1 MSQKFKKLVFAVD
14 FDGTVVFH
22 KFPNVG
28 AAVPGAIDTLRYI
41 LSHGGRIVLNTMR
54 SDNPERSFLTEA
66 VQWFSLYD
74 IPLYGINRNPGQAS
88 WTSSPKVYAH
98 YYIDDAALGAPL
110 KYDPSLCEKMF
121 IDWRTIRQLLELIPG
136 EPETLH
142 VPPGQ
147 IVTE

>member
-1 MSQKFKKLVFAVD
+1 MSKFKKLVFAVD

-22 KFPNVG
+22 KFPQVG

-66 VQWFSLYD
+66 VQWFALYD
-74 IPLYGINRNPGQAS
+74 IPLYGINKNPGQAT

-98 YYIDDAALGAPL
+98 YTSTTRPWAPRCYMIQPYA
-110 KYDPSLCEKMF
+110 KRC
-121 IDWRTIRQLLELIPG
+121 LLTGGPFANCWISYQANPKPYMYRLARW
-136 EPETLH
+136 
-142 VPPGQ
+142 
-147 IVTE
+147 